1 MPPSASSPSASSTLV
16 NVAED
21 AELRLVRL
29 LCSPPQ
35 GPASV
40 SDQFLPTCQQCIAMG
55 DAAQL
60 LQTIVQE
67 KAAIQALMEL
77 PSTEEAVSVVSLLAA
92 LLDRVGEKDATAAT
106 SLVHALAEAMVQRGT
121 ATGTGAGGSDVTRT
135 VTLLSTLYNMRAN
148 PMEKCRLLVRMMQ
161 LAGTSSS
168 STTTAESGATTTSPT
183 STPPMSILDPTLPFG
198 KLLLGSPEPLLVTWL
213 NTWKVPVAERR
224 AAYAAAAQGATT
236 AATRQRFYIY
246 LVESYN
252 NKNSKEQDVLDATAL
267 SYARET
273 ALGAIRDPVTWIVQ
287 QRQLLSCRAI
297 QALTTSTTPHDPV
310 LVELLTLFQE
320 GTLQEYSTFL
330 QKQQQNGGGSTGLL
344 LQQVWNLDP
353 TKCLRFMRIL
363 TLCSLAA
370 DQESIPYSV
379 VASTLLGPDTTGTTP
394 DDKQV
399 EQWVIAAVSSGL
411 LSAKMDQLNKMVIV
425 ERCVV
430 RKFDM
435 DQWKVLQGRLHLWK
449 SNVEGILQAYQQA
462 SASMQ
467 QSVSAAE

>member
-1 MPPSASSPSASSTLV
+1 MPPSASSSPSASSTLV

-35 GPASV
+35 GPTVSV

-67 KAAIQALMEL
+67 KAAILALMEL

-106 SLVHALAEAMVQRGT
+106 SLVHALAEAMVQ
-121 ATGTGAGGSDVTRT
+121 AGSGSDVTRT

-161 LAGTSSS
+161 LAGTSA
-168 STTTAESGATTTSPT
+168 STTTAEGGATAATT
-183 STPPMSILDPTLPFG
+183 TPPMSILDPTLPLG
-198 KLLLGSPEPLLVTWL
+198 KLLLGTPEPLLVTWL
-213 NTWKVPVAERR
+213 NTWKIPAAERR
-224 AAYAAAAQGATT
+224 AAYAAAAQGATS

-252 NKNSKEQDVLDATAL
+252 HNTDVLDATAV

-297 QALTTSTTPHDPV
+297 QALTTTTSHDKV

-330 QKQQQNGGGSTGLL
+330 QKHNGGDML

-379 VASTLLGPDTTGTTP
+379 VASTLLGPDIITPP

-467 QSVSAAE
+467 QSVSAAAE